1 MSDESRIVRILDRGY
16 TMIWREGRLEDALG
30 GLDDDF
36 EWEATDYLEDSVRR
50 GPQTTI
56 DFFREWIDAWEDLE
70 LDWELQELDPARAL
84 ALIHMRGRSRSA
96 GVPAE
101 MHFGQIWTMRDG
113 RFKRMVMY
121 TDVEQA
127 RRAAGLDP

>member
-1 MSDESRIVRILDRGY
+1 MTEPSRILRVLDRGY
-16 TMIWREGRLEDALG
+16 SIIWREGRLEDGLR

-36 EWEATDYLEDSVRR
+36 EWEATDYLDEGPRR
-50 GPQTTI
+50 GPDSVIQ
-56 DFFREWIDAWEDLE
+56 FFRDWLDVWDALEVEWQLHEIDPE
-70 LDWELQELDPARAL
+70 RAL
-84 ALIHMRGRSRSA
+84 AIIDMRGRSRGS

-101 MHFGQIWTMRDG
+101 MHFGQIWTMRGG
-113 RFKRMVMY
+113 RFKRMAMY

>member
-1 MSDESRIVRILDRGY
+1 MSEPSRIIQLLDRSY
-16 TMIWREGRLEDALG
+16 TKIWHEGQMEETLR

-36 EWEATDYLEDSVRR
+36 EWEARDYLEDSMRR
-50 GPQTTI
+50 GPQAVI
-56 DFFREWIDAWEDLE
+56 GFFREWMDAWEELEVDWDLR
-70 LDWELQELDPARAL
+70 ELDPERAFVV
-84 ALIHMRGRSRSA
+84 IHMRGRSRGS

-101 MHFGQIWTMRDG
+101 MHFGQIWTMRDN

-121 TDVEQA
+121 TDVQQA

>member
-1 MSDESRIVRILDRGY
+1 MSEQSRIVRQLDRGY
-16 TMIWREGRLEDALG
+16 TKIWHEGQMEEALR

-36 EWEATDYLEDSVRR
+36 EWEATDYFEDSVRR
-50 GPQTTI
+50 GPQAVI
-56 DFFREWIDAWEDLE
+56 DFFRDWMDAWDELE
-70 LDWELQELDPARAL
+70 VDWDIDGLDPDRAL
-84 ALIHMRGRSRSA
+84 VVIHMRGRSRVS
-96 GVPAE
+96 GVPAQ

-127 RRAAGLDP
+127 RRAAGLA

>member
-1 MSDESRIVRILDRGY
+1 MNEPSRIVRLLNRSY
-16 TMIWREGRLEDALG
+16 TRIWREGRLEETLR

-36 EWEATDYLEDSVRR
+36 EWEASGYLEDSVRR
-50 GPQTTI
+50 GPDAVIQ
-56 DFFREWIDAWEDLE
+56 FFRDWMDEWDDLDIDWQVE
-70 LDWELQELDPARAL
+70 ELDPDRAL
-84 ALIHMRGRSRSA
+84 VVIHMRGRSRRS
-96 GVPAE
+96 GVPTE
-101 MHFGQIWTMRDG
+101 MRFGQIWTTRDR

>member
-1 MSDESRIVRILDRGY
+1 MSERSRIIQLLDRGY
-16 TMIWREGRLEDALG
+16 TKIWHEGQMEEALR

-50 GPQTTI
+50 GPQAVI
-56 DFFREWIDAWEDLE
+56 DFFREWMDAWEELAVSWDLHDLGPE
-70 LDWELQELDPARAL
+70 RAL
-84 ALIHMRGRSRSA
+84 TVIHMRGRSRVS

-101 MHFGQIWTMRDG
+101 MHFGQIWTMREG

-121 TDVEQA
+121 TDVGQA
-127 RRAAGLDP
+127 RRAAGLA